1 MKGAVG
7 GAAQVCIVARR
18 QRQGKLCAL
27 SPVLRP
33 ASTSMRVVLPAP
45 DTPIRQVSTPEAVDT
60 QSRLAL
66 GAGRRSFASERCLH
80 NTCASL
86 GCLQLPVHCL
96 GLTWPEGAAD
106 VLEQYQLRLVHALH
120 LAALAGINLL

>member
-1 MKGAVG
+1 MV
-7 GAAQVCIVARR
+7 
-18 QRQGKLCAL
+18 

-45 DTPIRQVSTPEAVDT
+45 DTPIRQVSTPKAVDT

-66 GAGRRSFASERCLH
+66 GAGQQNSW
-80 NTCASL
+80 
-86 GCLQLPVHCL
+86 LPRHAVCTVPAL
-96 GLTWPEGAAD
+96 PWLVLCFPSSMDQCMGLTWPEGAAD
-106 VLEQYQLRLVHALH
+106 VLEQHQLRLVHALD